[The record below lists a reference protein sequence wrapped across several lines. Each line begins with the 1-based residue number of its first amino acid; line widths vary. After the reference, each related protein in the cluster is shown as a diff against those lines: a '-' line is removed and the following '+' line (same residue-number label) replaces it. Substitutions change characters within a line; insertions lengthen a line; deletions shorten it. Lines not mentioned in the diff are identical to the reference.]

1 MPVRQRR
8 RWRVPRALVVQTIN
22 VEDLEDLAQASF
34 SRVGFIL
41 IDFWSFC
48 AMRTEPNVCLLNAVL
63 SERRKAGSNTVSI
76 ANESDQVTKG
86 HLVDALAVRGEEGRG
101 TLR

>member
-1 MPVRQRR
+1 
-8 RWRVPRALVVQTIN
+8 
-22 VEDLEDLAQASF
+22 
-34 SRVGFIL
+34 
-41 IDFWSFC
+41 
-48 AMRTEPNVCLLNAVL
+48 MRTEPNVCLPYAVL

-86 HLVDALAVRGEEGRG
+86 HLVDALAVRGDEGRG

>member
-1 MPVRQRR
+1 
-8 RWRVPRALVVQTIN
+8 
-22 VEDLEDLAQASF
+22 
-34 SRVGFIL
+34 
-41 IDFWSFC
+41 
-48 AMRTEPNVCLLNAVL
+48 MRTEPNGHLQELLL
-63 SERRKAGSNTVSI
+63 SEAAISGLTTVSI

>member
-1 MPVRQRR
+1 MPERR
-8 RWRVPRALVVQTIN
+8 RKRWRAPRALVVQTIE
-22 VEDLEDLAQASF
+22 VADLGGSRASE
-34 SRVGFIL
+34 RLWVGFIL

-48 AMRTEPNVCLLNAVL
+48 AMRTEPNVCLPYAVL